1 MHTSRGDKGMISLT
15 FPYLFD
21 AFSPKPAMSLDGDF
35 FGNSIRS
42 WSIAGVIAGA
52 LWLALY
58 AIRLFV
64 TRRLTTVSE
73 RTTGDFDDLA
83 ADLVRKIRWYLILAL
98 AVRAGSEALVLPAG
112 VARGIRQ
119 FVAIAILLQLA
130 VWGNAV
136 IGFWIRKW
144 ARRRSGKEGTGES
157 TLGAITVLAKG
168 VLWTVI
174 GILALRNVF
183 DYDISALLTG
193 LGIGGIAIALAVQN
207 ILGDLFAALSI
218 VLDKPFEVGDA
229 IAVDTFSGTVEH
241 VGLKTTRIRA
251 VTGEQ
256 VIISNADLLKSR
268 VRNLKRLRE
277 RRALLSLGVAYD
289 TPPGVVAEIPG
300 LLRAAV
306 ETQPHARFDRAHF
319 VGFAGAALNFELV
332 YFLQSAD
339 YLLYMDTQQTVN
351 LHILRVLTE
360 RGISFALPATTV
372 VTVTQPQPASVQ
384 REGE

>member
-1 MHTSRGDKGMISLT
+1 MN
-15 FPYLFD
+15 
-21 AFSPKPAMSLDGDF
+21 LDGDV

-42 WSIAGVIAGA
+42 WSIAGGVAGA
-52 LWLALY
+52 LWLTLY
-58 AIRLFV
+58 AIRLFGG
-64 TRRLTTVSE
+64 RRLTTLAE
-73 RTTGDFDDLA
+73 RSAGDFDDLA
-83 ADLVRKIRWYLILAL
+83 ADLVRKTRWYLILAL
-98 AVRAGSEALVLPAG
+98 AVRAGSVALVLPPGITRG
-112 VARGIRQ
+112 VRQ
-119 FVAIAILLQLA
+119 FAAIAILLQLA
-130 VWGNAV
+130 VWGNAI

-144 ARRRSGKEGTGES
+144 ARRRSGRDGTGAS
-157 TLGAITVLAKG
+157 TLGAINVLAKG
-168 VLWTVI
+168 LLWTVI
-174 GILALRNVF
+174 GILALRNVL

-256 VIISNADLLKSR
+256 VIFSNADLLKSR
-268 VRNLKRLRE
+268 VRNLKRLHE
-277 RRALLSLGVAYD
+277 RRGLLTLGVAYD

-306 ETQPHARFDRAHF
+306 EAQPHARFDRAHF
-319 VGFAGAALNFELV
+319 VGFAGSALNFELV

-339 YLLYMDTQQTVN
+339 YLLYMDTQQAVN
-351 LHILRVLTE
+351 LHILRVLNE
-360 RGISFALPATTV
+360 RGISFALPTTTV
-372 VTVTQPQPASVQ
+372 VTVAQPLAATVQ
-384 REGE
+384 REEE